1 MHRQYTLGAIA
12 VQLGEIRR
20 LIDDLEAEL
29 PRIARQLAESH
40 KLDGYSELEPDAEAT
55 PYTRKDCADLVLEVY
70 KNHGRD
76 RVARLMSEFGV
87 GRVPELD
94 DEALQ
99 QFGMRAKQVAEGTR

>member
-1 MHRQYTLGAIA
+1 MQHQYTLGDIST
-12 VQLGEIRR
+12 QLGELRR
-20 LIDDLEAEL
+20 LIDDMEAGL
-29 PRIARQLAESH
+29 PGIAEQSTRDDD
-40 KLDGYSELEPDAEAT
+40 LDNDSEPAPAQEAVQ
-55 PYTRKDCADLVLEVY
+55 YTRQDCADLVLEVY

-87 GRVPELD
+87 GRVTELD

>member
-1 MHRQYTLGAIA
+1 MQDQYNLGAIA
-12 VQLGEIRR
+12 VQIGELRR
-20 LIDDLEAEL
+20 LIDDIEAEL
-29 PRIARQLAESH
+29 PGIARHLAESTE
-40 KLDGYSELEPDAEAT
+40 LDGDSELEPNQEAAQ
-55 PYTRKDCADLVLEVY
+55 YTRQDCADLVLEVY

-87 GRVPELD
+87 GRVTELD